1 MRITENGRKYKA
13 SGRCKCAKAQK
24 VSEKASPT
32 EIKIPPGWGGTFGG
46 SLLSI
51 IAHVPGGISYDS
63 SWYGYR

>member
-1 MRITENGRKYKA
+1 MRITENGRKHKVLPA
-13 SGRCKCAKAQK
+13 ANMQKC
-24 VSEKASPT
+24 
-32 EIKIPPGWGGTFGG
+32 KIPPGWGGTFGG